1 MLAAGAAVGCTEE
14 MAEPSEFD
22 EKTIW
27 AVMDEGDME
36 TRTCVSDDKGDFFCV
51 LSEYAGEIID
61 MQSYLAASWECNN
74 SMWPINHG
82 KYSECGTRDFE
93 TTSGFCGDEELSRF
107 SDIITAFHTAYMA
120 RLNGMNDFVSGKKW
134 PVSEWQN
141 KIN

>member
-1 MLAAGAAVGCTEE
+1 MWYPLLINDPTFKQMAADRWNMISG
-14 MAEPSEFD
+14 
-22 EKTIW
+22 
-27 AVMDEGDME
+27 
-36 TRTCVSDDKGDFFCV
+36 V

-82 KYSECGTRDFE
+82 KYSECGTRDFQ
-93 TTSGFCGDEELSRF
+93 TTSGFCGDEELLRF